1 MRPNVRCL
9 NIKDRCLGGRV
20 DRGEAEAEVTQM
32 IRVPDGRR
40 VAVECWGDPKGFPV
54 FLLHGTPGSRIGPV
68 PRAPLLYQLGIWLIS
83 YDRPGYGGSDRQKG
97 RAVADAALDVLDIA
111 DQLKVDEFGVVGRSG
126 GGPHALACAA
136 LLDAQRLRSVSV
148 LVGLAPHDA
157 QGLDWFDG
165 MTPSNVSDYDSAST
179 QDDDEVITDLTQR
192 AKEIRENPET
202 LLYALEGEMSE
213 PDKRIATDA
222 GIRRRLLETYRE
234 ALKHGAGGWID
245 DVFAFRN
252 PWGFSLGKIKV
263 PVRLWHG
270 GRDVFSPP
278 EHSRWMARQIPNATI
293 EIEAGA
299 AHFGAMEVLP
309 RVLARL
315 RADALP
321 GPGAGSEGR
330 GVEGAQYQS
339 ALA

>member
-1 MRPNVRCL
+1 
-9 NIKDRCLGGRV
+9 
-20 DRGEAEAEVTQM
+20 VTR
-32 IRVPDGRR
+32 IIGVPDGRR

-54 FLLHGTPGSRIGPV
+54 FLLHGTPGSRIGPI
-68 PRAPLLYQLGIWLIS
+68 PRPPLLYQLGIWLIS
-83 YDRPGYGGSDRQKG
+83 YDRPGYGDSDRQQG

-111 DQLKVDEFGVVGRSG
+111 NQLEVAEFGVVGRSG

-136 LLDAQRLRSVSV
+136 LVDARRLRSASV

-157 QGLDWFDG
+157 QDLDWFDG
-165 MTPSNVSDYDSAST
+165 MTPSNVSDYDAASSK
-179 QDDDEVITDLTQR
+179 DDDEVIADLTQR
-192 AKEIRENPET
+192 AKEIAENPET
-202 LLYALEGEMSE
+202 LLKTLENEMSG
-213 PDKRIATDA
+213 PDKRIASDA

-234 ALKHGAGGWID
+234 ALKHGADGWID
-245 DVFAFRN
+245 DVFAFRS
-252 PWGFSLGKIKV
+252 PWGFALGKIKA

-270 GRDVFSPP
+270 GLDVFSPP

-315 RADALP
+315 RADALS
-321 GPGAGSEGR
+321 GQGAGSER
-330 GVEGAQYQS
+330 LGVEGAQYLP